1 MQNQTQA
8 HVGNANTIERVRSLG
23 AKSFNGSGE
32 PPEAES
38 WFVKLE
44 RIYDMMKCSEDD
56 RLSFAT
62 FLLEDRAYQW
72 WQTVERRYQGHAAI
86 TWAIFRKEFYN
97 HYFPAVYQDIKRSE
111 FFRLVQG
118 SLTVEEYEKKFLDL
132 SRFATSVVGDE
143 RERCRRFEDGLRFEI
158 RTTVTASRYTEFGE
172 VVEAARRVEHSIA
185 EGRRFHALKQKRS

>member
-1 MQNQTQA
+1 MIDYPSPLSCSRIEL
-8 HVGNANTIERVRSLG
+8 TIGGRQWR
-23 AKSFNGSGE
+23 
-32 PPEAES
+32 
-38 WFVKLE
+38 
-44 RIYDMMKCSEDD
+44 DD
-56 RLSFAT
+56 
-62 FLLEDRAYQW
+62 
-72 WQTVERRYQGHAAI
+72 
-86 TWAIFRKEFYN
+86 
-97 HYFPAVYQDIKRSE
+97 HYFPAVYRDIKRSE

-172 VVEAARRVEHSIA
+172 VVEATRRVEHSIV